1 MKDSKNAFGHS
12 VRTALCAMVCAL
24 WMAAPT
30 LLRAQI
36 PEQKSWSVRMAE
48 SEMARNPES
57 WQLDFQSGLKW
68 DYCHGLELGA
78 MLDVYD
84 RYGDEKF
91 YRYALAYADTM
102 VNADGTIK
110 KYNLQDYS
118 LDRVNSGKFLFRIY
132 EQTKDPKYKKA
143 LDLLRS
149 QFDGQPRNND
159 GGFWHKKVYPHQMWL
174 DGVYM
179 GTPFLAEYAKR
190 NNQPDDYQEVIRQL
204 KLAARHTYDA
214 RTGLFR
220 HACDVARE
228 QPWADPET
236 GQSQHTWGRALGWYT
251 MALVDNLEFI
261 PQHEPGRDT
270 VLVILNT
277 VAKALKRYQ
286 STEGL
291 WYQVMDRSGD
301 EGNYL
306 ESSCSA
312 MFTYALLK
320 AVRLGLLDKSY
331 FSVARKGYE
340 GLLNVLMREDEDGTI
355 SLTQGCAV
363 AGLSATRPGTYE
375 YYLSEPVRDNDP
387 KAVAPFIMASL
398 EWEGLPKAER
408 VFAEPRTLIV
418 AKDGSGD
425 FTTVAAAIESCRA
438 FMDYTVTIYV
448 KKGVYKE
455 KLIIPS
461 WVENIELVGED
472 AEQTVI
478 TWADHANINKMGT
491 FRTYTVRVDG
501 NHITLRN
508 LTIENNAPQLGQ
520 AVALHTEGDCLR
532 VIGCRILGNQDTIY
546 TGRANT
552 RIYFED
558 CYIEGTTDFIFGPST
573 AWFENCEIRSL
584 RDSYVTAASTP
595 ADVPYG
601 YIFNHCRLTAAEG
614 ITKVYLGRPWRPYAY
629 TLYMNCELGGHIL
642 DAGWDN
648 WRNKKNEQ
656 TARYSE
662 SGNTRQGK
670 AYTSSAAWAKKLKA
684 KEVAELTPAKVFSIG
699 TDWDPTE

>member
-36 PEQKSWSVRMAE
+36 PEQKPWSVRMAE

-149 QFDGQPRNND
+149 QFDGQPRNDD

-204 KLAARHTYDA
+204 KLAARHTYDTQ
-214 RTGLFR
+214 TGLSR

-408 VFAEPRTLIV
+408 VFVEPRTLIV

-455 KLIIPS
+455 KVIIPS

-614 ITKVYLGRPWRPYAY
+614 VTKVYLGRPWRPYAY

-670 AYTSSAAWAKKLKA
+670 AYTSTAAWAKKLKA

-699 TDWDPTE
+699 TVWDPAE

>member
-12 VRTALCAMVCAL
+12 VRTALCAMACAL

-110 KYNLQDYS
+110 KYNLEDYS

-149 QFDGQPRNND
+149 QFDGQPRNDD

-214 RTGLFR
+214 QTGLFR

-408 VFAEPRTLIV
+408 VFVEPRTLIV

-532 VIGCRILGNQDTIY
+532 VISCRILGNQDTIY
-546 TGRANT
+546 TGRGNT

-670 AYTSSAAWAKKLKA
+670 AYTSTAAWAKKLKA